1 MYELIIPSENPNIVL
16 FIIFTFI
23 LSGSIK
29 GFLGIGMP
37 STVIGLLTLVMDP
50 IEAIS
55 ILIIPLIL
63 TELAQYLRAPNPAR
77 TAINF
82 RFFAISLMLSIF
94 ITSYFITS
102 YPTSLIMIA
111 IGFAMIVFSLNFLF
125 GFKLPIGPGYFWQIL
140 IGLISGVLGGLSSI
154 WSPPVAM
161 YLIARDFSKEQFL
174 SISGFLFLSGCLPL
188 AGGLYLSGVLTLDS
202 SIKSIIGLIAVFIGF
217 RIGEILRNRV
227 ATSFFRKAI
236 LIAFLIMGTRLIII
250 GLL

>member
-1 MYELIIPSENPNIVL
+1 MLAALIPSDDPYIIL
-16 FIIFTFI
+16 FIVMTFI

-55 ILIIPLIL
+55 ILIIPLIFV
-63 TELAQYLRAPNPAR
+63 ELAQYLRAPNPLK
-77 TAINF
+77 TAIDF
-82 RFFAISLMLSIF
+82 RFFAIALILSIF

-102 YPTSLIMIA
+102 YPTALITVA
-111 IGFAMIVFSLNFLF
+111 IGFAMIIFSLNFLF
-125 GFKLPIGPGYFWQIL
+125 GFKLPIGPSYFWQIL
-140 IGLISGVLGGLSSI
+140 IGIISGVLGGLSSI

-161 YLIARDFSKEQFL
+161 YLIARGFSKEQFL
-174 SISGFLFLSGCLPL
+174 SIAGFLFLSGCLPL
-188 AGGLYLSGVLTLDS
+188 AAGLYLSGVLTLDS

-236 LIAFLIMGTRLIII
+236 LIAFLIMGMRLIII
-250 GLL
+250 GLF